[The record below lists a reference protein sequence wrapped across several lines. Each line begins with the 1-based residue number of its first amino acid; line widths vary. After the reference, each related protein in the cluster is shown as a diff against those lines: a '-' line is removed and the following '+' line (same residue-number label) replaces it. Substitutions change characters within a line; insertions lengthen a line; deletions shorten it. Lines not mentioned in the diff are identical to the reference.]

1 MNDPVEDST
10 TAERR
15 RIAHDLSNLIMV
27 VQGNLELL
35 RMKLEPEGKLW
46 SHLELASDA
55 AERCRA
61 LTERLGALSTEPEPK
76 S

>member
-15 RIAHDLSNLIMV
+15 RIAHDLSNQIMV
-27 VQGNLELL
+27 VQGNLDLL

-55 AERCRA
+55 AERCLA
-61 LTERLGALSTEPEPK
+61 LTERLSALSREPEPK
-76 S
+76 T

>member
-35 RMKLEPEGKLW
+35 RMKVPREGKLW

-55 AERCRA
+55 AERCLA
-61 LTERLGALSTEPEPK
+61 LTERLSALSREPEPK
-76 S
+76 T

>member
-1 MNDPVEDST
+1 MNDPVEDSA

-15 RIAHDLSNLIMV
+15 
-27 VQGNLELL
+27 
-35 RMKLEPEGKLW
+35 

-55 AERCRA
+55 AERCLA

>member
-1 MNDPVEDST
+1 
-10 TAERR
+10 
-15 RIAHDLSNLIMV
+15 MV

-55 AERCRA
+55 AERCLA